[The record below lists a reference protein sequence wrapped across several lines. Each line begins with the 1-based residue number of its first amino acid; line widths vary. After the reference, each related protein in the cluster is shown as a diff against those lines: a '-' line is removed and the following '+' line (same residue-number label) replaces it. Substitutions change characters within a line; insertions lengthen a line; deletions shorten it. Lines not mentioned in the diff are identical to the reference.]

1 MAEGEAQAGAHP
13 WEKSYPENIDWN
25 APLPKAPLQRLLD
38 DAVAKFGDRPAIDF
52 MDRVTTYRE
61 LGQLAN
67 QAAEGFQK
75 LGVGKGTKV
84 GILLPNCTNF
94 VAVYYGVLKAGGTV
108 VNVNP
113 LYAIEEIKSQ
123 IEDSETDIL
132 VTLDLSILYDKARI
146 ALDQTRLTHLVIC
159 PMADMLPGLKKLLFP
174 LVKRS
179 EIAKIPRDS
188 RHVFFRK
195 LTDNAGR
202 PTPIE
207 VEVDEDIAVLQY
219 TGGTTG
225 TSKGAMLTHA
235 NLSANVAQAAMMM
248 PDAEEGREVM
258 IGVLPLFHV
267 FAMAVVMNFSI
278 RLGAKM
284 ILLPRFE
291 LDTVLKVVDKKRP
304 TFFPAVPTIYIAING
319 HPDVA
324 AGKYDLSSIKLCLSG
339 GASLPREVQEK
350 FQELSGCTLVEGYG
364 LSETAPVATCNPT
377 TPGGSREGSLGVP
390 VPGTVVDICSIDD
403 PEKVLPQG
411 EIGEICISGPQVMK
425 GYWKRDEENARA
437 FAGGR
442 FHTGDVGKHRRG
454 WLRLSHRPAQGG
466 HHRRRLQRLSA
477 PRRGGDLQAR
487 VGAGGDGHRRRRRP
501 PPADR
506 QGLRPAEGR
515 PETHRRRA
523 DGVPQGQA
531 VPHRDAQADRVP
543 RRAAEDDHRQ
553 ALQEGA
559 DRRRGHEAG
568 RGCRRL
574 RLNAARRRHT

>member
-1 MAEGEAQAGAHP
+1 MAESEAQGSVHP
-13 WEKSYPENIDWN
+13 WEKSYPENVDWN
-25 APLPKAPLQRLLD
+25 APLPTGALHRLLD
-38 DAVAKFGDRPAIDF
+38 DAVARFADRPAIDF
-52 MDRVTTYRE
+52 MDRITTYRE
-61 LGQLAN
+61 LGEQAN
-67 QAAEGFQK
+67 RAANGFQK

-84 GILLPNCTNF
+84 GILLPNCPAF

-146 ALDQTRLTHLVIC
+146 ALDQSRLTHLVIVS
-159 PMADMLPGLKKLLFP
+159 MAEMLPGLKKLLFP
-174 LVKRS
+174 IVKRS
-179 EIAKIPRDS
+179 EIAKVPRDS
-188 RHVFFRK
+188 RHVRFSA
-195 LTDNAGR
+195 LLDNPGR
-202 PTPIE
+202 PTP
-207 VEVDEDIAVLQY
+207 VEIDAKEDIAVLQY

-235 NLSANVAQAAMMM
+235 NLSANVAQGAMMM
-248 PDAEEGREVM
+248 PGADEGSEVM
-258 IGVLPLFHV
+258 VGVLPLFHV

-278 RLGAKM
+278 KIGAKM

-291 LDTVLKVVDKKRP
+291 LDTVLKVIDKKRP

-364 LSETAPVATCNPT
+364 LSETAPIATCNPT

-390 VPGTVVDICSIDD
+390 VPGTVVDICSIDE

-425 GYWKRDEENARA
+425 GYWKRDEENERA

-442 FHTGDVGKHRRG
+442 FHTGDVGRIDEDG
-454 WLRLSHRPAQGG
+454 YVYLIDRLKE
-466 HHRRRLQRLSA
+466 
-477 PRRGGDLQAR
+477 
-487 VGAGGDGHRRRRRP
+487 VIIAGGYNIYPRHVEEAIYKHP
-501 PPADR
+501 SV
-506 QGLRPAEGR
+506 LEV
-515 PETHRRRA
+515 TVI
-523 DGVPQGQA
+523 GV
-531 VPHRDAQADRVP
+531 
-543 RRAAEDDHRQ
+543 DD
-553 ALQEGA
+553 
-559 DRRRGHEAG
+559 
-568 RGCRRL
+568 
-574 RLNAARRRHT
+574 ARRQQTVKAFVRLKDGQSLTADALTEFLKDKLSPIEMPKQIEFRDELPKTIIGKLSKKELVAEEAAKQGAAAAGSG

>member
-1 MAEGEAQAGAHP
+1 MAEGEARGGAHP
-13 WEKSYPENIDWN
+13 WEKSYPDNVDWN
-25 APLPKAPLQRLLD
+25 APLPKSPLQRLLD
-38 DAVAKFGDRPAIDF
+38 DAVARFADRPAIDF
-52 MDRVTTYRE
+52 MDRITTYRE
-61 LGQLAN
+61 LGDLAN
-67 QAAEGFQK
+67 RAAEGFQK
-75 LGVGKGTKV
+75 LGVSKGTKV
-84 GILLPNCTNF
+84 GILLPNCPAF

-188 RHVFFRK
+188 HHVFFRK

-202 PTPIE
+202 PTPVEIE
-207 VEVDEDIAVLQY
+207 VDDDIAVLQY

-248 PDAEEGREVM
+248 PDAEEGTEVM
-258 IGVLPLFHV
+258 VGVLPLFHV

-278 RLGAKM
+278 KLGAKM

-291 LDTVLKVVDKKRP
+291 LDTVLNVIHKKRP

-324 AGKYDLSSIKLCLSG
+324 AGKYDLSSIKFCLSG

-350 FQELSGCTLVEGYG
+350 FQELSGLH
-364 LSETAPVATCNPT
+364 
-377 TPGGSREGSLGVP
+377 
-390 VPGTVVDICSIDD
+390 
-403 PEKVLPQG
+403 
-411 EIGEICISGPQVMK
+411 
-425 GYWKRDEENARA
+425 
-437 FAGGR
+437 AGGR
-442 FHTGDVGKHRRG
+442 LWAQRDLAGRDLQPDQPRRQPRRLARRAGAQHGGRDLLDRRSGPGAPPGRDRRDLHLGPPGDEGLLEARRGERPCLRRRSLPHRRY
-454 WLRLSHRPAQGG
+454 RP
-466 HHRRRLQRLSA
+466 
-477 PRRGGDLQAR
+477 
-487 VGAGGDGHRRRRRP
+487 
-501 PPADR
+501 DR
-506 QGLRPAEGR
+506 
-515 PETHRRRA
+515 
-523 DGVPQGQA
+523 
-531 VPHRDAQADRVP
+531 
-543 RRAAEDDHRQ
+543 
-553 ALQEGA
+553 
-559 DRRRGHEAG
+559 
-568 RGCRRL
+568 
-574 RLNAARRRHT
+574 

>member
-1 MAEGEAQAGAHP
+1 MAESEAQVGAHP
-13 WEKSYPENIDWN
+13 WEKSYPDNVDWN

-38 DAVAKFGDRPAIDF
+38 DAVARFGDRPAIDF

-61 LGQLAN
+61 LGDMAN
-67 QAAEGFQK
+67 RAAEGFQK
-75 LGVGKGTKV
+75 LGVRKGTKV

-132 VTLDLSILYDKARI
+132 VTLDLSLLYDKARI
-146 ALDQTRLTHLVIC
+146 ALEQTRLTHLVIC

-179 EIAKIPRDS
+179 EIAKIPRDD

-207 VEVDEDIAVLQY
+207 VEVEDDIAVLQY

-225 TSKGAMLTHA
+225 TSKGAMLTHG
-235 NLSANVAQAAMMM
+235 NLSANVAQGAMMM
-248 PDAEEGREVM
+248 PAADEGSEVM

-278 RLGAKM
+278 KIGAKM

-291 LDTVLKVVDKKRP
+291 LDTVLKVIDKKRP

-350 FQELSGCTLVEGYG
+350 FQEISGCTLVEGYG
-364 LSETAPVATCNPT
+364 LSETAPIATCNPT

-390 VPGTVVDICSIDD
+390 VPGTVVDICSVDD

-425 GYWKRDEENARA
+425 GYWKRDEENKRA

-442 FHTGDVGKHRRG
+442 FHTGDVGRIDEDG
-454 WLRLSHRPAQGG
+454 YVYLIDRLKE
-466 HHRRRLQRLSA
+466 
-477 PRRGGDLQAR
+477 
-487 VGAGGDGHRRRRRP
+487 VIIAGGYNIYPRHVEEAIYKHP
-501 PPADR
+501 SV
-506 QGLRPAEGR
+506 LEV
-515 PETHRRRA
+515 TVI
-523 DGVPQGQA
+523 GV
-531 VPHRDAQADRVP
+531 
-543 RRAAEDDHRQ
+543 DD
-553 ALQEGA
+553 
-559 DRRRGHEAG
+559 
-568 RGCRRL
+568 
-574 RLNAARRRHT
+574 ARRQQTVKAFVRLKDGESLTTEALTEFLKDKLSPIEMPKQIEFRDELPKTIIGKLSKKELVAEEAAKQGAAAAGSG

>member
-1 MAEGEAQAGAHP
+1 MAEGEARATAHP
-13 WEKSYPENIDWN
+13 WEKSYPENVDWN
-25 APLPKAPLQRLLD
+25 APLPTVALHRLLD
-38 DAVAKFGDRPAIDF
+38 DAVARFGDRPAIDF
-52 MDRVTTYRE
+52 MDRITTYRE
-61 LGQLAN
+61 LGDQTNKAAN
-67 QAAEGFQK
+67 GFQK
-75 LGVGKGTKV
+75 LGVGKGKKV
-84 GILLPNCTNF
+84 GILLPNCPAF

-146 ALDQTRLTHLVIC
+146 ALDQTRLTHLVVVS
-159 PMADMLPGLKKLLFP
+159 MAEMLPGLKRLLFP
-174 LVKRS
+174 LVKRK

-188 RHVFFRK
+188 RHVLFSA
-195 LTDNAGR
+195 LLDNPGR

-207 VEVDEDIAVLQY
+207 IDAKEDIAVLQY

-235 NLSANVAQAAMMM
+235 NLSANVAQAGMMM
-248 PDAEEGREVM
+248 TDADEGNEVM
-258 IGVLPLFHV
+258 VGVLPLFHV
-267 FAMAVVMNFSI
+267 FAMAVVMNYSI
-278 RLGAKM
+278 KIGAKM

-291 LDTVLKVVDKKRP
+291 LETVLKVIDKKRP

-324 AGKYDLSSIKLCLSG
+324 AGKYDLSSIKRCLSG

-350 FQELSGCTLVEGYG
+350 FQKLSGCMLVEGYG
-364 LSETAPVATCNPT
+364 LSETSPVATCNPT

-390 VPGTVVDICSIDD
+390 VPGTVVEICSIDD

-442 FHTGDVGKHRRG
+442 FHTGDIGRIDEDGYVY
-454 WLRLSHRPAQGG
+454 LIDRLKE
-466 HHRRRLQRLSA
+466 
-477 PRRGGDLQAR
+477 
-487 VGAGGDGHRRRRRP
+487 VIIAGGYNIYPRHVEEAIYKHP
-501 PPADR
+501 SV
-506 QGLRPAEGR
+506 LEV
-515 PETHRRRA
+515 TVI
-523 DGVPQGQA
+523 GV
-531 VPHRDAQADRVP
+531 
-543 RRAAEDDHRQ
+543 DD
-553 ALQEGA
+553 
-559 DRRRGHEAG
+559 
-568 RGCRRL
+568 
-574 RLNAARRRHT
+574 ARRQQTVKAFVRLKDGESLTADALTDFLKDKLSPIEMPKQIEFRDELPKTIIGKLSKKELVAEEAAKQSAAAAGSG